1 MVGTPHWWQSI
12 QIKVLTQAGNTC
24 AVCVTAGAIA
34 LNGDLP
40 AVVDWVR
47 GSILVYP
54 ARAAIAGP
62 LLYHYIGGL
71 RHIAWDHAKCVL
83 ASSSH
88 REQRVQC
95 PAMVL
100 YKSCRRRRRRRRW
113 LSPDVLVTSC
123 S

>member
-1 MVGTPHWWQSI
+1 MHDCHHTEPAACGSKGSPF
-12 QIKVLTQAGNTC
+12 VLTISSCGTTATWRRLSLNPTGLDMC

-54 ARAAIAGP
+54 ARAVIAGP

-71 RHIAWDHAKCVL
+71 RHIAWDHAKCISRL
-83 ASSSH
+83 
-88 REQRVQC
+88 
-95 PAMVL
+95 
-100 YKSCRRRRRRRRW
+100 
-113 LSPDVLVTSC
+113 LSWQTLHPQQTRC
-123 S
+123 